1 MMRAKPASI
10 TEDSI
15 LALLTLIHFPSQGR
29 VWTVPASVTPCCRE
43 GDTGRTLIPGAHIP
57 FHLFFP
63 VRTLP
68 SKKEKMIFHPFT
80 PLPPS

>member
-63 VRTLP
+63 VGTLP